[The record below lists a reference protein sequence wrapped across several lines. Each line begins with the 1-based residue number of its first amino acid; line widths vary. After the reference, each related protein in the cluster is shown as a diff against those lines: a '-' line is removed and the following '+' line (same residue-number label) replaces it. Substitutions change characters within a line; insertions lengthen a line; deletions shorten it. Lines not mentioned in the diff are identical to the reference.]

1 MALQDNDGGGSSS
14 GDLESLRGKPSMFLI
29 FYFLVKDQ
37 LFIANCLILFTEIQ
51 FLLLMWLQILVNWLS
66 GNASK

>member
-14 GDLESLRGKPSMFLI
+14 GDLESLRGKPSMFFFFFGLKI
-29 FYFLVKDQ
+29 K

-51 FLLLMWLQILVNWLS
+51 FLLLMWLQNLVNWPTGS
-66 GNASK
+66 ASK

>member
-14 GDLESLRGKPSMFLI
+14 GDLESLRGKPSMFFFFWLKI
-29 FYFLVKDQ
+29 K

-51 FLLLMWLQILVNWLS
+51 FLLLMWLQNLVNWPTGS
-66 GNASK
+66 ASK